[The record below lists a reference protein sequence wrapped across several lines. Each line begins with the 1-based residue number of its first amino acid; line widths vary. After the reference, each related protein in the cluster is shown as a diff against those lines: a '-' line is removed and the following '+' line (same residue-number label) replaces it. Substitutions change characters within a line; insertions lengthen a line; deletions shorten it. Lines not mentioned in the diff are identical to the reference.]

1 MLRHSEGRM
10 SCAKELDAAL
20 LGQEARLIEWQRRMT
35 ALPALGPDNGGQG
48 EGDKAAYLQA
58 ELERMGGF
66 TLTRIDAPDARAQ
79 NGLRPNLVAQRPG
92 RHARTLWLLGH
103 TDVVPT
109 GELSLWKSDPWTL
122 VEDGDLLFGRG
133 VEDNQQALAGALLV
147 ADALSRTNIVPDLG
161 LGLLFV
167 ADEECG
173 NQFGLEHVLAVRP
186 DLFGPDDIIFVPDF
200 GVPDG
205 SAIEVAEKGVLW
217 LKVTVNG
224 VQTHASRPDS
234 GRNTLRAAA
243 RMILAVDTVAANFA
257 DQDTLFTPPCST
269 LTPTRHENNV
279 PNVNT
284 VPGRDVFYI
293 DCRLLPC
300 HGVDTVIAAL
310 KDAFAAIAVELG
322 VQVDVDVVQ
331 NAPAAPATPID
342 SDAVQRLVQAIR
354 EVYGDLPL
362 RFEGVGG
369 NTLAAPFR
377 RRGLHAV
384 VWASLEGTCHQANER
399 ARLSKILDDARVF
412 AAMLFDRGPTPRG
425 A

>member
-1 MLRHSEGRM
+1 M

-20 LGQEARLIEWQRRMT
+20 LGQEAQLIEWQRRLT
-35 ALPALGPDNGGQG
+35 ALPALGPDNGGLG
-48 EGDKAAYLQA
+48 EGAKAAYLQA

-79 NGLRPNLVAQRPG
+79 DGIRPNLVALRPG
-92 RHARTLWLLGH
+92 RSGRTLWLLGH

-109 GELSLWKSDPWTL
+109 GEPSLWKSDPWTL
-122 VEDGDLLFGRG
+122 VEDGDLLYGRG
-133 VEDNQQALAGALLV
+133 VEDNQQALVGGLLV
-147 ADALSRTNIVPDLG
+147 AKALSRTGIVPDLG

-173 NQFGLEHVLAVRP
+173 NRYGVDHVLAVRP
-186 DLFGPDDIIFVPDF
+186 DLFGPDDIIVAPDF

-205 SAIEVAEKGVLW
+205 TSIEVAEKGVLW
-217 LKVTVNG
+217 LRVTVNG

-243 RMILAVDTVAANFA
+243 RMILAVDEVSANFA
-257 DQDTLFTPPCST
+257 EQDALFTPPCST

-300 HGVDTVIAAL
+300 HNAEAVMKAL
-310 KDAFAAIAVELG
+310 HDAFAAIAVQLG

-331 NAPAAPATPID
+331 NAPAALVTPVD
-342 SDAVQRLVQAIR
+342 SDAVQRLVQSIR

-399 ARLSKILDDARVF
+399 ARLSKMLGDARVF
-412 AAMLFDRGPTPRG
+412 AAMLFDRDPTSRG